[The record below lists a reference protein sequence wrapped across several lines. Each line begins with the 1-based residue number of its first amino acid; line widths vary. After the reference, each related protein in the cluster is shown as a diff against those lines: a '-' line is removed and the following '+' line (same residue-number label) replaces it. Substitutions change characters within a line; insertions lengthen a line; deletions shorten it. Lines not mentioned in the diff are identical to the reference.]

1 MTVMMTC
8 MSRDESTAICCDD
21 DDEEL
26 NSDPLAVTCDTLA
39 VVTCDYGTKT

>member
-8 MSRDESTAICCDD
+8 MSRDESTAICGDD

-39 VVTCDYGTKT
+39 DGDM

>member
-1 MTVMMTC
+1 MTC
-8 MSRDESTAICCDD
+8 MSRDESTAICCDDD

-39 VVTCDYGTKT
+39 DGDM

>member
-21 DDEEL
+21 DDDEEL

-39 VVTCDYGTKT
+39 DGDM